1 MSQYTLQTKKTLSCG
16 LNNMNNMKT
25 TIKFIKTTPESK
37 LPFRKHN
44 EDAGM
49 DLFTV
54 TKDFVE
60 YGKVTAFDTGLK
72 LADVKHNVFEN
83 IMLEIKPRSGLAK
96 KHGVVVLGGVV
107 DSTYRGPVIV
117 LLSSVIPGTKM
128 EVNPGDRIAQMVI
141 VKIENGDTARV
152 EEACETTETERGEKG
167 FGSSGK

>member
-1 MSQYTLQTKKTLSCG
+1 
-16 LNNMNNMKT
+16 MNSLKT
-25 TIKFIKTTPESK
+25 TIKFIKTKPESK
-37 LPFRKHN
+37 LPVRKHN

-49 DLFTV
+49 DLFTI

-72 LADVKHNVFEN
+72 LADVIADPLEN

-96 KHGVVVLGGVV
+96 NHGVIVLGGVV
-107 DSTYRGPVIV
+107 DSTYRGPIIV
-117 LLSSVIPGTKM
+117 LLSSIIPGTKM

-141 VKIENGDTARV
+141 VKIENGIMARV
-152 EEACETTETERGEKG
+152 EEAFETTETERGEKG